1 MQLKDCLLEQ
11 IAASPQP
18 GQANIGILSWLLRAT
33 LDIIGLTGFRY
44 SFNPLKFGEDSNELG
59 YAFAQI
65 FNSAK
70 SSNITNFLQGRIPIL
85 QWILRLFLFYFGF
98 DSPFH

>member
-1 MQLKDCLLEQ
+1 MEQ

-18 GQANIGILSWLLRAT
+18 GQANIGILSWLSRAT

-59 YAFAQI
+59 YA
-65 FNSAK
+65 NSAN
-70 SSNITNFLQGRIPIL
+70 SSNLANLLQGRIQIL
-85 QWILRLFLFYFGF
+85 RWILRLFLFFF
-98 DSPFH
+98 PF